1 MKILTYLNLKN
12 INEIIPISLVNE
24 VIKRTDLKHED
35 NFFKGRKWQRRIAE
49 MRLEEATTI
58 EDVYKLDS
66 ELYDWWMRTDYKDN
80 QR

>member
-1 MKILTYLNLKN
+1 MLTVPTF
-12 INEIIPISLVNE
+12 EEQWPDE
-24 VIKRTDLKHED
+24 HED
-35 NFFKGRKWQRRIAE
+35 SFFKGRKWQRRIAE
-49 MRLEEATTI
+49 MRPDQSTTI